1 MANRA
6 EDMRES
12 GDGPGGGEVTDMKEK
27 TQKMKQAVLVVS
39 FGTSYRENL
48 DVSIGAVEKAVGEA
62 FPGFERYR
70 AFTSQMIINKLR
82 TRDGLE
88 IDNMRE
94 ALERAAAD
102 GVETLLAVPTHM
114 MAGIEY
120 EKLAGE
126 FERYKGLFRRAVL
139 AKPLFTDEEDF
150 EKVIRAVAADMDVYD
165 DGSTAV
171 CLMGH
176 GTEAASNAV
185 YTKLQDMLFLAGHE
199 NYYVGTVE
207 ANPTIENLV
216 TVVKRAKKYKRVV
229 LKPLMVVAGD
239 HANKDMAGE
248 DETSWK
254 RIFEA
259 EGYEVLCL
267 IEGMGQM
274 PAIRDI
280 YVDHA
285 KAALEGLEMDANSN
299 K

>member
-1 MANRA
+1 
-6 EDMRES
+6 
-12 GDGPGGGEVTDMKEK
+12 
-27 TQKMKQAVLVVS
+27 MKQAVLVVS

-82 TRDGLE
+82 KRDGLE

-102 GVETLLAVPTHM
+102 GVEALLAVPTHM